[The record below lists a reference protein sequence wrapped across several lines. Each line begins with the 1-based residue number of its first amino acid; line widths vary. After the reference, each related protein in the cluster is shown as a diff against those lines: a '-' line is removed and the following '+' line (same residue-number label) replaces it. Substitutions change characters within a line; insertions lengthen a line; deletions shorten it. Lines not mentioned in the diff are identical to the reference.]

1 MVAFVTDILYG
12 TKLIYIYLYDIFV
25 KQIFYV
31 TNSLRNMEQATSA
44 ILYPYWL
51 WIQSPSRT
59 TVPQT
64 KLQTNI
70 MSL

>member
-51 WIQSPSRT
+51 
-59 TVPQT
+59 
-64 KLQTNI
+64 
-70 MSL
+70 